1 MALLINGETL
11 DDAVIRQEV
20 NLTRPRYEE
29 MVDGMD
35 PVAKEMQL
43 WDWSRETVIERTLLR
58 QEALK
63 DPEPLAAGAIEEAL
77 NSIKSQLS
85 GQPDAAVPSDEE
97 LREEVETRLR
107 LDRFLQKLTAKV
119 PPPKSKDVGDYY
131 KKYREQFVVPE
142 FICAAHIVKNVDE
155 NTDEQAALTV
165 IQRAEEELKSGARFE
180 EVADRYSDCAGNG
193 GNLGYFPRGEMVD
206 EFDAVVFKL
215 GLNETSGIFRTGF
228 GFHIAKLHDR
238 KPAGYR
244 SFSDVKQDIEKLLH
258 REKQERALEQFVDSL
273 KAKAEIRN
281 IGRK

>member
-1 MALLINGETL
+1 MALLINGETV

-29 MVDGMD
+29 MVDGLD

-63 DPEPLAAGAIEEAL
+63 DPDPLAAEAVEEAL

-85 GQPDAAVPSDEE
+85 AQPDAAVPSDDE
-97 LREEVETRLR
+97 LRAEVETRLR

-131 KKYREQFVVPE
+131 KTYREQFVLPE

-155 NTDEQAALTV
+155 NTDEQAALAV
-165 IQRAEEELKSGARFE
+165 IQKAEEELKSGARFE
-180 EVADRYSDCAGNG
+180 EVADRYSDCPGNG

-215 GLNETSGIFRTGF
+215 GLHETSGIFRTGF

-244 SFSDVKQDIEKLLH
+244 SFSDVKQDIEKMLH

>member
-1 MALLINGETL
+1 MALLINGETV

-63 DPEPLAAGAIEEAL
+63 DPEPLAAEAVEEAL

-85 GQPDAAVPSDEE
+85 QQADATVPSDDE
-97 LREEVETRLR
+97 LRREVETRLR
-107 LDRFLQKLTAKV
+107 LDRFLHKLTAKV
-119 PPPKSKDVGDYY
+119 PPPKYKDVGDYY

-155 NTDEQAALTV
+155 NTDEQAALAV
-165 IQRAEEELKSGARFE
+165 IRKAEEELRSGARFE

-206 EFDAVVFKL
+206 EFDTVVFKL

-228 GFHIAKLHDR
+228 GFHIAKLQDR

-244 SFSDVKQDIEKLLH
+244 SLSDVKQDIEKVLH

-273 KAKAEIRN
+273 KAKAEIRKV
-281 IGRK
+281 I

>member
-1 MALLINGETL
+1 MALLINGETV
-11 DDAVIRQEV
+11 DDAVVRQEV
-20 NLTRPRYEE
+20 SLTRPRYEE
-29 MVDGMD
+29 MVDGLD

-63 DPEPLAAGAIEEAL
+63 DPEPLAAEAVEEGL

-85 GQPDAAVPSDEE
+85 QQPDTAVPSDDE
-97 LREEVETRLR
+97 LRREVETRLR
-107 LDRFLQKLTAKV
+107 MDRFLQKLTANV

-131 KKYREQFVVPE
+131 KKYRAQFAVPE

-155 NTDEQAALTV
+155 NTDEQTALAA
-165 IQRAEEELKSGARFE
+165 IQKAEEEVKSGARFE

-215 GLNETSGIFRTGF
+215 NLNETSGIFRTSF
-228 GFHIAKLHDR
+228 GFHIAKIHDR

-244 SFSDVKQDIEKLLH
+244 SFSEVKQDIEKMLH
-258 REKQERALEQFVDSL
+258 REKQERAVEQFVDAL

>member
-1 MALLINGETL
+1 MALLINGETV

-20 NLTRPRYEE
+20 SLTRPRYEE
-29 MVDGMD
+29 MVDGLD

-63 DPEPLAAGAIEEAL
+63 DPEPLAAEAVEEGL
-77 NSIKSQLS
+77 NSIRSQLS
-85 GQPDAAVPSDEE
+85 QQPDTAVPSDDE
-97 LREEVETRLR
+97 LRREVETRLR
-107 LDRFLQKLTAKV
+107 MDRFLQQLTAKA

-131 KKYREQFVVPE
+131 KKYRAQFAVPE

-155 NTDEQAALTV
+155 NTDEQTALAA
-165 IQRAEEELKSGARFE
+165 IQKAEEELKSGARFE

-215 GLNETSGIFRTGF
+215 NLNETSGIFRTSF
-228 GFHIAKLHDR
+228 GFHIAKIHDR
-238 KPAGYR
+238 KPEGYR
-244 SFSDVKQDIEKLLH
+244 SFSEVKQDIEKMLH
-258 REKQERALEQFVDSL
+258 REKQERAVEQFVDAL